1 MSSACIPSFCIYLL
15 YFTAPEWVKKVAI
28 YSMASPGDD
37 QQEVFPSSFT

>member
-1 MSSACIPSFCIYLL
+1 L

-37 QQEVFPSSFT
+37 QQEVFPLFLHLN